1 MAEIPFLWIAVLAP
15 ILLSPL
21 VYWLGSRANE
31 RTGWIAFA
39 ILLYPLIIS
48 TYALL
53 SGKNLV
59 DPLISISPIVGSFG
73 MLTDGLSAPI
83 FFIISLLSAILA
95 VYSIPYMKHRI
106 EEGKGTVPGYGP
118 FYALFVLYFA
128 GMAGTVLSTN
138 LLSFF
143 LFFELMLIPSFFLIA
158 LWGYGERVRIS
169 FMYLLWTHVGAVILL
184 LGILATG
191 FFGNTFDIGVLTAFA
206 GLSQAWIPEGAM
218 RWVGAAIML
227 GLLVKMSV
235 FALHI
240 WLPYAHAEAPTPVSA
255 VLSPAMV
262 GIGGYAIV
270 RIVGQIY
277 LPFLQDI
284 SLFLMGWALVTMVYG
299 GFMALK
305 QDDFK
310 KLLAYSTVSQMG
322 YMLLGIASLQPLGI
336 TGGIFQYV
344 SHGAAK
350 GLLFMV
356 AGSIILQGNGLR
368 SIRGMG
374 GFAKIMPYTAIA
386 GVIGFLTLAGAP
398 PFMGFQSEWM
408 LFKGALSLGLGQL
421 SISAVMLGVAA
432 LASTALTAGYGVW
445 TIRRIFFGPYD
456 AAKTAVSEAP
466 RTMIAPLLVLI
477 AVTILLGIF
486 PQVVVGPLYSYATT
500 LLGG

>member
-1 MAEIPFLWIAVLAP
+1 MAAIPILWISILAP
-15 ILLSPL
+15 ILLAPL
-21 VYWLGSRANE
+21 LYRLGSRTKE

-39 ILLYPLIIS
+39 ILLYPLAVS

-53 SGKNLV
+53 SGKNIV

-106 EEGKGTVPGYGP
+106 EAGKGTVPGYGP

-143 LFFELMLIPSFFLIA
+143 MFFELMLVPSFFLIA

-191 FFGNTFDIGVLTAFA
+191 FYGNTFDIGILT
-206 GLSQAWIPEGAM
+206 GLSGLSPSWIPAGAM
-218 RWVGAAIML
+218 KWVGASILL

-235 FALHI
+235 FSLHI
-240 WLPYAHAEAPTPVSA
+240 WLPYAHAEAPTPISA
-255 VLSPAMV
+255 ILSPAMV

-310 KLLAYSTVSQMG
+310 KLLAYSTISQMG

-336 TGGIFQYV
+336 TGGIFHYV
-344 SHGAAK
+344 SHATAK
-350 GLLFMV
+350 GLLFMI
-356 AGSIILQGNGLR
+356 AGSFILQGNGLR
-368 SIRGMG
+368 SIRRMG
-374 GFAKIMPYTAIA
+374 GFAKVMPYTAIA
-386 GVIGFLTLAGAP
+386 GTIGFLTLAGAP
-398 PFMGFQSEWM
+398 PFNGFQSEWM
-408 LFKGALSLGLGQL
+408 LFKGALSLGLGGL
-421 SISAVMLGVAA
+421 GMSAVMLGIAA
-432 LASTALTAGYGVW
+432 LASTALTAGYVVW

-456 AAKTAVSEAP
+456 ATKTKMSDP
-466 RTMIAPLLVLI
+466 PHTIIGPLIVLI

>member
-1 MAEIPFLWIAVLAP
+1 MAAIPILWISILAP
-15 ILLSPL
+15 ILLAPL
-21 VYWLGSRANE
+21 LYRLGSRTKE

-39 ILLYPLIIS
+39 ILLYPLAVS

-53 SGKNLV
+53 SGKNIV

-73 MLTDGLSAPI
+73 MLADGLSAPI

-106 EEGKGTVPGYGP
+106 EAGKGTVPGYGP

-143 LFFELMLIPSFFLIA
+143 MFFELMLVPSFFLIA

-191 FFGNTFDIGVLTAFA
+191 FYGNTFDIGILT
-206 GLSQAWIPEGAM
+206 GLSGLSPSWIPAGAM
-218 RWVGAAIML
+218 KWVGASILL

-235 FALHI
+235 FSLHI
-240 WLPYAHAEAPTPVSA
+240 WLPYAHAEAPTPISA
-255 VLSPAMV
+255 ILSPAMV

-310 KLLAYSTVSQMG
+310 KLLAYSTISQMG

-336 TGGIFQYV
+336 TGGIFHYV
-344 SHGAAK
+344 SHATAK
-350 GLLFMV
+350 GLLFMI
-356 AGSIILQGNGLR
+356 AGSFILQGNGLR
-368 SIRGMG
+368 SIRRMG
-374 GFAKIMPYTAIA
+374 GFAKVMPYTAIA
-386 GVIGFLTLAGAP
+386 GTIGFLTLAGAP
-398 PFMGFQSEWM
+398 PFNGFQSEWM
-408 LFKGALSLGLGQL
+408 LFKGALSLGLGGL
-421 SISAVMLGVAA
+421 GMSAVMLGIAA
-432 LASTALTAGYGVW
+432 LASTALTAGYVVW

-456 AAKTAVSEAP
+456 ATKTKMSDPP
-466 RTMIAPLLVLI
+466 RTIIGPLIVLI